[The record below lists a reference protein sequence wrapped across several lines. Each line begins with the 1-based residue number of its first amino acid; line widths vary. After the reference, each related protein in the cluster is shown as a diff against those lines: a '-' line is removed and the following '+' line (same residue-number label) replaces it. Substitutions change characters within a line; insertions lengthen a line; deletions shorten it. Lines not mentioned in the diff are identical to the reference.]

1 MYYDLLARIKNAMR
15 AKKESLVTPYSKMD
29 FAVLKILEES
39 GYIKSA
45 SKKEGGKKNFIE
57 VKLAYENGRPRIN
70 DFKIL
75 SKPSRRLY
83 TGYKELTAVR
93 QGEGLAVLST
103 PQGIMSNRSAR
114 KNKVGGEY
122 LFQIW

>member
-1 MYYDLLARIKNAMR
+1 MYYDLLAKIKNAIR
-15 AKKESLVTPYSKMD
+15 AKKESLVTPYSRMD
-29 FAVLKILEES
+29 FAVLKVLEDS

-45 SKKEGGKKNFIE
+45 SRKEAGKRTMIE
-57 VKLAYENGRPRIN
+57 IKLAYDDGKSRIS

-75 SKPSRRLY
+75 SRPSRHLY
-83 TGYKELTAVR
+83 TGYKELSSVR
-93 QGEGLAVLST
+93 QGHGLAVLST
-103 PQGIMSNRSAR
+103 PQGLMSNREAR

>member
-15 AKKESLVTPYSKMD
+15 AKKESLVAPYSKMD
-29 FAVLKILEES
+29 FAVLKVLEES
-39 GYIKSA
+39 GYIKSV
-45 SKKEGGKKNFIE
+45 SKKEGGKKSSLE
-57 VKLAYENGRPRIN
+57 VKLAYDDGKPRIT

-83 TGYKELTAVR
+83 SGYKELSSVR
-93 QGEGLAVLST
+93 QGHGLAILTT
-103 PQGIMSNRSAR
+103 PQGIMSNKTAR

-122 LFQIW
+122 LFRIW